1 MEGVDPKEWALFQA
15 KQELYQ
21 QYNEKL
27 VCEVLANMAKP
38 DWQTE
43 THYDKGE
50 KGVDIIAEKDNVV
63 VVIEAK
69 GERENTSQTSGES
82 RIMAALG
89 QIIMRM
95 GNEEPDKKYHYCVA
109 FPDTKAFT
117 KSKIPLKP
125 RKLLG
130 ITVLYVDCPN
140 NAVKIVYPEA
150 VHAQALN
157 TFDGIVH
164 IY

>member
-21 QYNEKL
+21 QYKEKH
-27 VCEVLANMAKP
+27 VCEEIANMAKP

-69 GERENTSQTSGES
+69 GERE
-82 RIMAALG
+82 
-89 QIIMRM
+89 
-95 GNEEPDKKYHYCVA
+95 
-109 FPDTKAFT
+109 
-117 KSKIPLKP
+117 
-125 RKLLG
+125 
-130 ITVLYVDCPN
+130 
-140 NAVKIVYPEA
+140 
-150 VHAQALN
+150 
-157 TFDGIVH
+157 
-164 IY
+164 